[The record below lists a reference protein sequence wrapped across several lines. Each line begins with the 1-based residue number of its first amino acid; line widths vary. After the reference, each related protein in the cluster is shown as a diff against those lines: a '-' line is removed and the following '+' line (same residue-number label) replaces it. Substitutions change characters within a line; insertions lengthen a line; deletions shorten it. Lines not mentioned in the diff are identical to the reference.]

1 MRTTI
6 RLNLPSVHAVRAV
19 YTALQGVDGIVRAEV
34 ARVEATIEHDGRA
47 TPGQLRDAVR
57 AAGYE
62 ALEIVEERRRL
73 TVRETDE

>member
-34 ARVEATIEHDGRA
+34 TRAEATMEHDGRA
-47 TPGQLRDAVR
+47 TPVQLRDAVR

-73 TVRETDE
+73 TVRETGE

>member
-34 ARVEATIEHDGRA
+34 TRAEATIEHDGRA

-73 TVRETDE
+73 TVTETDE

>member
-1 MRTTI
+1 
-6 RLNLPSVHAVRAV
+6 V

-34 ARVEATIEHDGRA
+34 TRAEATMEHDGRA
-47 TPGQLRDAVR
+47 TPEQLRDAVR

-73 TVRETDE
+73 TVRETGE

>member
-34 ARVEATIEHDGRA
+34 ARAEATIEHDGRA

>member
-34 ARVEATIEHDGRA
+34 TRAEATMEHDGRA
-47 TPGQLRDAVR
+47 TPEQLRDAVR

-73 TVRETDE
+73 TVRETGE